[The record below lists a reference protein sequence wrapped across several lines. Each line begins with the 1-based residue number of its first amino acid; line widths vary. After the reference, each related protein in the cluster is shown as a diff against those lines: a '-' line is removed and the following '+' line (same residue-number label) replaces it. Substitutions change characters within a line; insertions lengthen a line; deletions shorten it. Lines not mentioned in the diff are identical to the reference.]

1 MTRLL
6 LCHTCKSIEEL
17 PDYQGPAEHD
27 VLLDD
32 AVGRHRF
39 PNGLEHIG
47 KLAQVDTKDWDD
59 NAKRA
64 AILEQIKTAVE
75 KSTGMPSEWYET
87 KNTYQA
93 DALKCYSQHHRPTEG
108 CIDYCDSGKRLGNP
122 TRAGWEAGPRV
133 FLCHFCPV
141 ETWVRTQVRHQKGAY
156 K

>member
-6 LCHTCKSIEEL
+6 LCHTCRSIDEL
-17 PDYQGPAEHD
+17 PDYSGPPEYD

-32 AVGRHRF
+32 AVERHQF
-39 PNGLEHIG
+39 PNGEGHIG
-47 KLAQVDTKDWDD
+47 KLAQVETKDWED

-64 AILEQIKTAVE
+64 AILEKIKEAVE
-75 KSTGMPSEWYET
+75 GSTGMPSEWYAT

-93 DALKCYSQHHRPTEG
+93 DAMKCYGDHHRPREG
-108 CIDYCDSGKRLGNP
+108 CIDYCDSSKRLGNP
-122 TRAGWEAGPRV
+122 TRAGWEGGPRV
-133 FLCHFCPV
+133 FLCQFCPV